1 MLLWEPNIPDT
12 DLETTSP
19 NQRPKQD
26 PVISFG
32 HRWQINS
39 VVSEPTGCKAILDL
53 VLVTKENSIEEPI
66 IKIILGCMIKF
77 SERISKHFYD

>member
-1 MLLWEPNIPDT
+1 MLLWKTNIPDA

-19 NQRPKQD
+19 NHRPKQD

-39 VVSEPTGCKAILDL
+39 VVSEPAGCKVISDL
-53 VLVTKENSIEEPI
+53 VLVTDQGEQY
-66 IKIILGCMIKF
+66 
-77 SERISKHFYD
+77 RIANYKNNTGMRD